1 MKLNMTHMI
10 LTAGLSA
17 LLGTASLSAQHAS
30 EVADVPFTFHTQ
42 QQTFSAG
49 KYRVNE
55 SSATGLF
62 QLYAPNKE
70 SIFVGAMVPTT
81 SDPNRPHLTFACS
94 GGECILSEIAMPGR
108 ETAYHL
114 SKSQIEKNLTHK
126 LGIAAMVSVPL
137 KAR

>member
-17 LLGTASLSAQHAS
+17 LLGTASLSAQNLS
-30 EVADVPFTFHTQ
+30 EVANVPFTFHAQ

-49 KYRVNE
+49 TYTVSER
-55 SSATGLF
+55 SATGLF
-62 QLYAPNKE
+62 QLYSPNKE
-70 SIFVGAMVPTT
+70 SIFVGGMVPTT
-81 SDPNRPHLTFACS
+81 SAPNRPHLTFACY

-114 SKSQIEKNLTHK
+114 SQSQIDKNLTHK
-126 LGIAAMVSVPL
+126 LGIASMISVPL